1 MPWVRGSHAHLS
13 RWSEEGTGHMTSDA
27 SQNTDIYG
35 IAKRGWETNPIRRA
49 PNGAQRMAL
58 A

>member
-1 MPWVRGSHAHLS
+1 
-13 RWSEEGTGHMTSDA
+13 MTSDA